1 MAGNRPRRNVIG
13 MTTPD
18 STQQARR
25 IYRSRNDRILGGVAG
40 GFAKYLGVDPVLIR
54 LALVA
59 LLFAGIGFVLY
70 IIAWIIIP
78 EEPLEHEAAFADT
91 EASAVPA
98 RPSIDGQRARMVV
111 GGILVGIGTLL
122 LLDFVFDALRFGRF
136 IWPVAIIGLG
146 IGLFAYGARK

>member
-1 MAGNRPRRNVIG
+1 

-18 STQQARR
+18 STQRARR
-25 IYRSRNDRILGGVAG
+25 IYRSRTDRILGGVAG

-78 EEPLEHEAAFADT
+78 EEPLDRDAPPPEPRPAVDT
-91 EASAVPA
+91 QKA
-98 RPSIDGQRARMVV
+98 RTIV
-111 GGILVGIGTLL
+111 GGLLVAIGMLL
-122 LLDFVFDALRFGRF
+122 LLDIVFDALRFGRF

-146 IGLFAYGARK
+146 VGLFAYGARR